1 MVPAEHISV
10 KHEEKIRRVQALTIT
25 LFAWDPQLVVHK
37 VKPLAAGGNPDLQ
50 AQHPSQQLESGP
62 LNSENL
68 LLNLV
73 GVLLGSAQPCAL
85 GKAPQ
90 CCVSLSCSFI
100 TGLTFQDVF
109 FNIFRIS
116 GNNVL

>member
-1 MVPAEHISV
+1 M
-10 KHEEKIRRVQALTIT
+10 
-25 LFAWDPQLVVHK
+25 
-37 VKPLAAGGNPDLQ
+37 KPLAAGGNPDLQ

-73 GVLLGSAQPCAL
+73 GVLLGSAQLCAL

>member
-1 MVPAEHISV
+1 VEAV
-10 KHEEKIRRVQALTIT
+10 TVT
-25 LFAWDPQLVVHK
+25 LFAWDHQLVVHK

-50 AQHPSQQLESGP
+50 TQRPSHKLESGP

-73 GVLLGSAQPCAL
+73 GVLLGSARPHAL
-85 GKAPQ
+85 GKAPRR
-90 CCVSLSCSFI
+90 CLSLSCSFI
-100 TGLTFQDVF
+100 TSLTFQDVL
-109 FNIFRIS
+109 FNIFKIS